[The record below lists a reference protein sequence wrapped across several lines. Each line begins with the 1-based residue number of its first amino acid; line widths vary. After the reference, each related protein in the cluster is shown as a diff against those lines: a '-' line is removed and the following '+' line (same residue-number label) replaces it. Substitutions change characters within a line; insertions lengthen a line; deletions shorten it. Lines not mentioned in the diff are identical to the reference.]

1 MTDET
6 IDPFEQQERDDL
18 YLISKLEADRLE
30 KYKNQKEEL
39 TDEEMVDYE
48 NLLAKTKT
56 FKDQRNLLGEEKEED
71 SLFDTAKDKLSD
83 GFNKLKNYL
92 KAKQLQK

>member
-1 MTDET
+1 M
-6 IDPFEQQERDDL
+6 
-18 YLISKLEADRLE
+18 
-30 KYKNQKEEL
+30 KNIKIKKEEL

-83 GFNKLKNYL
+83 GFNKLKKLL
-92 KAKQLQK
+92 KGKTIAEIDPNSAEGEKNI